1 MYLGPSR
8 QTNAPISG
16 NAAGGGVSVAAHN
29 PQAVDDRSAMFF
41 VARQNAFMRALW
53 LGEFRATLALAWPLV
68 LTNLAQIALTTTDVI
83 VLGRLGP
90 SALAAATL
98 GVNLYFAILLFGIGV
113 VTATSPMMANALGRK
128 LHAVRD
134 VRRTFRQGLWTAWI
148 IAIPS
153 WLALWHA
160 EAILL
165 LFDQEPSLAAAAQTF
180 VHELQWGL
188 LPALGFIALRSFVAA
203 LERPVW
209 ALIVTGVAIMFN
221 IAANWV
227 LVFGHLGLP
236 ALGLRGSGMA
246 TSLSN
251 TFLFVVLALVVT
263 FGRKFRRYHLFG
275 NIWRADWSRLVMLW
289 RIGLPIGAALAF
301 EVTVFN
307 AAVFLMGQFG
317 RDAIA
322 AHAIAIQIASASFMV
337 PMGLAQAATVRVG
350 RAHGARDMD
359 GVRRAGWAAFALAI
373 GFMASMSVVM
383 TAAPHTL
390 IAAFIDVDD
399 PANAPVVNLA
409 TSFLMCA
416 AVFQI
421 ADGAQVVGAGMLR
434 GLQDTRVPMI
444 YAGLGYWGFGM
455 SLSLLFAFRLGFG
468 GVGVW
473 IGLASGLVAVAI
485 LMMRRWTL
493 RERLG
498 LVPLNGDA
506 AA

>member
-1 MYLGPSR
+1 MS
-8 QTNAPISG
+8 
-16 NAAGGGVSVAAHN
+16 
-29 PQAVDDRSAMFF
+29 F
-41 VARQNAFMRALW
+41 VACQSASARDVW
-53 LGEFRATLALAWPLV
+53 LGEIRATLTLGWPLV

-83 VLGRLGP
+83 VLGRVGP
-90 SALAAATL
+90 SALAAGTL
-98 GVNLYFAILLFGIGV
+98 GVNLYFAILLFGIGLI
-113 VTATSPMMANALGRK
+113 TATSPMMASAIGRK
-128 LHAVRD
+128 LHMVRD
-134 VRRTFRQGLWTAWI
+134 IRRTFRQGLWAALI

-153 WLALWHA
+153 WILLWHA

-165 LFDQEPSLAAAAQTF
+165 LFDQEPVLAADAQAF
-180 VHELQWGL
+180 VRELQWGL
-188 LPALGFIALRSFVAA
+188 LPALGFIALRSFVAV

-209 ALIVTGVAIMFN
+209 ALLVTGAAILFNVAV
-221 IAANWV
+221 NWI
-227 LVFGHLGLP
+227 LVFGHLGMP

-251 TFLFVVLALVVT
+251 AFLFVSLALVVL
-263 FGRKFRRYHLFG
+263 FARQFRRYRLFG
-275 NIWRADWSRLVMLW
+275 NIWRPDLPRLVSLW
-289 RIGLPIGAALAF
+289 RIGLPIGATVAF
-301 EVTVFN
+301 EITVFN

-350 RAHGARDMD
+350 RAHGARDAD
-359 GVRRAGWAAFALAI
+359 GITRAGWAAFVLAVA
-373 GFMASMSVVM
+373 FMASMSVVM
-383 TAAPHTL
+383 TAVPRML
-390 IAAFIDVDD
+390 IAAFIDITD
-399 PANAPVVNLA
+399 PANASIVSLA

-455 SLSLLFAFRLGFG
+455 SLSLLFAFKLGLG
-468 GVGVW
+468 SIGIW

-485 LMMRRWTL
+485 LMIRRWRL
-493 RERLG
+493 RQRLG
-498 LVPLNGDA
+498 LVPSSENA